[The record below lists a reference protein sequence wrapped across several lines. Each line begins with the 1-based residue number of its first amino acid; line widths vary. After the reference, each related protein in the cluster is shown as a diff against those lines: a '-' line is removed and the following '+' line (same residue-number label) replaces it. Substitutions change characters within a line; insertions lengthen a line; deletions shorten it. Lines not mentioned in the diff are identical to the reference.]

1 MESKGKTT
9 FNLRMCMFMC
19 VFYTKRDDA
28 TGHGCFD
35 REEPGQTCIIRG
47 TNKMST
53 WQKCVHCVCLT
64 DAVGQSVTPSTP
76 HDCRAVCLPSPS
88 RRRLGVIDL
97 TSADA
102 PTPPPTPTT
111 YYATATQQGQ
121 SRARAVISVGLIT
134 KHKGGSSRE
143 PQALHPC
150 RMGSVRLPE
159 IDSNISGWLA
169 DFHLRCARW

>member
-1 MESKGKTT
+1 MFSIPSETTRRVTAVSIGKNQAKLVLSVARIKGQ
-9 FNLRMCMFMC
+9 L
-19 VFYTKRDDA
+19 
-28 TGHGCFD
+28 G
-35 REEPGQTCIIRG
+35 
-47 TNKMST
+47 
-53 WQKCVHCVCLT
+53 QKCVHCVRLT

-76 HDCRAVCLPSPS
+76 HDCSAVCLPSPS

>member
-1 MESKGKTT
+1 MTT
-9 FNLRMCMFMC
+9 FNTSQQRPRILLSSSRARIS
-19 VFYTKRDDA
+19 V
-28 TGHGCFD
+28 
-35 REEPGQTCIIRG
+35 RG
-47 TNKMST
+47 TNKRST
-53 WQKCVHCVCLT
+53 WQKCVHCVFLT

-76 HDCRAVCLPSPS
+76 HDCSAVCLPSPS
-88 RRRLGVIDL
+88 RRRRRRRLGVIDL

-102 PTPPPTPTT
+102 PTPTT

-150 RMGSVRLPE
+150 RMGSERLPE
-159 IDSNISGWLA
+159 IDPN
-169 DFHLRCARW
+169 

>member
-19 VFYTKRDDA
+19 VFYAKRDDA

-47 TNKMST
+47 TNKRST

-76 HDCRAVCLPSPS
+76 HDCRAVCPPSPS
-88 RRRLGVIDL
+88 RRLRRLGVIDL

-102 PTPPPTPTT
+102 PTPTATPTPTPTPTT

-134 KHKGGSSRE
+134 EHKGGSRE
-143 PQALHPC
+143 PQALHP
-150 RMGSVRLPE
+150 SVSNGKCTTLPE
-159 IDSNISGWLA
+159 IDSN
-169 DFHLRCARW
+169 